1 MEERLEAS
9 FGGFDVRGTR
19 EVRPIEGETTS
30 GVTAR
35 GRARIF
41 QISGDGFMLEVGF
54 VTWSTGDEDV
64 QQLSRTEGGEP
75 LDGLTR
81 RLRISIKDRGD
92 DKWMELE
99 QARLDASGWV
109 RSYKATLQE
118 LDEGAGVSTAE
129 VIEGLGGEV
138 GTREELLGDTGQ
150 RRSWMCAVFPARSVL
165 APVAAFTLS
174 RIAPVQNRV
183 EA

>member
-1 MEERLEAS
+1 MPAS
-9 FGGFDVRGTR
+9 SRSAA
-19 EVRPIEGETTS
+19 TTS
-30 GVTAR
+30 CLKSDL
-35 GRARIF
+35 IN
-41 QISGDGFMLEVGF
+41 
-54 VTWSTGDEDV
+54 WSTSDEDV

-129 VIEGLGGEV
+129 VIGGLGGDV

-150 RRSWMCAVFPARSVL
+150 RRSWMCVVFPAESLLV
-165 APVAAFTLS
+165 PVAAFALC
-174 RIAPVQNRV
+174 RVAPVLHRV